1 MHHQSLTEW
10 PWFHRC
16 NTESEWYQI
25 HENIIKKLNAR
36 YNLTGSNAG
45 EYKVCLTPHTLYFSC
60 FALFVCEEDLQ
71 PFVFLCS
78 LPKSARSAC
87 WYVSLLYDRFVTI
100 TLKDLFFSGLN
111 QDKSILVYSLV
122 LGSPG
127 CCWLVKTKWQIYLSS
142 WQLCGMG
149 LMNRNFCQ

>member
-45 EYKVCLTPHTLYFSC
+45 EYMALSDSLHLSFQWLCFICLWRRKLSALCFSLY
-60 FALFVCEEDLQ
+60 
-71 PFVFLCS
+71 S
-78 LPKSARSAC
+78 LPKSAWSAC
-87 WYVSLLYDRFVTI
+87 WYVSLLYDRFIAI
-100 TLKDLFFSGLN
+100 TLKDIFFMVWVKVENLSLFSSLGISRLLLIAEN
-111 QDKSILVYSLV
+111 QMTNMPRFMTVVWNGFDEQK
-122 LGSPG
+122 
-127 CCWLVKTKWQIYLSS
+127 
-142 WQLCGMG
+142 
-149 LMNRNFCQ
+149 